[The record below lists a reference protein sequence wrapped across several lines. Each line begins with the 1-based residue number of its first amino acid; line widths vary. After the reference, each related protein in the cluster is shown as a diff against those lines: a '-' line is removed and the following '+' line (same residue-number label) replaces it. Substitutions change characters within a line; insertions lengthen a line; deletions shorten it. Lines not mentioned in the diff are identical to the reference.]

1 MSFQPID
8 IERKLQRIQQNAG
21 LEGALSKANTAIQQ
35 NIVSTTSKL
44 GRALETVAGFQALA
58 QSADDVVESITNSRP
73 EQLIGAFAVTQLTKN
88 VPGLKGKLV
97 LEVGDDRTD
106 LNALTGKTVQD
117 GFNQVQI
124 TSSDPE
130 AILYHTK
137 KTTNATDGQL
147 RTVLGQAQNLQAKQF
162 ELFETSINDL
172 ITPIIGAVSGVFASF
187 NKFRAGLLGEFSKVV
202 IGINN
207 ELNKGFGSIIENV
220 SEALTGNGRSIV
232 GSLTTLGGVRI
243 TLPESDMSF
252 VLSLVSEGT
261 ETKINQ
267 AVDFLTKYSDLP
279 PGQLRDALR
288 GIDNRASSNIV
299 TPTGNIPTITNNI
312 DTGAKTWDFA
322 NTPKSHNFSYVSSME
337 ELEVDLKSITREIT
351 EVIVHWTEHFNNQDI
366 DAGDIQD
373 IMSRNGDSIP
383 YHYII
388 RKDGSLQRGRPTVY
402 EGGSLNNN
410 HEDYSIQ
417 IAFVGGINAP
427 TGTTNPKR
435 FLSADSLTSKQIQ
448 TFQQFCIAS
457 YAARPGI
464 QIMGHNDIDR
474 TQRDPGFDVIIE
486 MENLFGKKNVY
497 DNPSEQPPYT
507 RAELIKVKV

>member
-8 IERKLQRIQQNAG
+8 IERKLKRIQQNAG
-21 LEGALSKANTAIQQ
+21 SESALSKANTAIQQ

-267 AVDFLTKYSDLP
+267 AVDFLLSILIYR
-279 PGQLRDALR
+279 Q
-288 GIDNRASSNIV
+288 DN
-299 TPTGNIPTITNNI
+299 
-312 DTGAKTWDFA
+312 
-322 NTPKSHNFSYVSSME
+322 
-337 ELEVDLKSITREIT
+337 
-351 EVIVHWTEHFNNQDI
+351 
-366 DAGDIQD
+366 
-373 IMSRNGDSIP
+373 
-383 YHYII
+383 
-388 RKDGSLQRGRPTVY
+388 
-402 EGGSLNNN
+402 
-410 HEDYSIQ
+410 
-417 IAFVGGINAP
+417 
-427 TGTTNPKR
+427 
-435 FLSADSLTSKQIQ
+435 
-448 TFQQFCIAS
+448 
-457 YAARPGI
+457 
-464 QIMGHNDIDR
+464 
-474 TQRDPGFDVIIE
+474 
-486 MENLFGKKNVY
+486 
-497 DNPSEQPPYT
+497 
-507 RAELIKVKV
+507 